1 VRPGGKR
8 AHSEEE
14 IEMKW
19 KIAVAVASAIAVS
32 ACGAV
37 IVKAQTTA
45 PAYLPAYFVGLVNV
59 KDEEGYTKEFLPKV
73 QPLIKEAGGEY
84 VAGGFNKAHP
94 INGQP
99 PPNRVVIIRF
109 EGGLAAIGEW
119 YEKQKSIEKE
129 VGEKY
134 ATFQSFAVEGVE
146 PRR

>member
-8 AHSEEE
+8 AHFRGK

-19 KIAVAVASAIAVS
+19 KIAAAVASAIAVS
-32 ACGAV
+32 ACGAA

-45 PAYLPAYFVGLVNV
+45 PAYLPAYFVALVNV

-84 VAGGFNKAHP
+84 VAGGFNKTHP
-94 INGQP
+94 ITGEP

-109 EGGLAAIGEW
+109 EGGLSAIGEW
-119 YEKQKSIEKE
+119 YEKQKSIEE
-129 VGEKY
+129 EIGHKY

>member
-1 VRPGGKR
+1 
-8 AHSEEE
+8 
-14 IEMKW
+14 MKW

-32 ACGAV
+32 ACGAA
-37 IVKAQTTA
+37 IVKEQTTA

-94 INGQP
+94 ITGEP

-109 EGGLAAIGEW
+109 EGGLSAIGEW
-119 YEKQKSIEKE
+119 YEKQKSIEE
-129 VGEKY
+129 EIGHKY

>member
-1 VRPGGKR
+1 VEDRSRGRFGNRSQCVWRRDRK
-8 AHSEEE
+8 
-14 IEMKW
+14 
-19 KIAVAVASAIAVS
+19 SAND
-32 ACGAV
+32 GAGLL
-37 IVKAQTTA
+37 A
-45 PAYLPAYFVGLVNV
+45 GLVNV

-73 QPLIKEAGGEY
+73 QPLIEEAGGEY
-84 VAGGFNKAHP
+84 VAGGFNKTYP
-94 INGQP
+94 ITGEP

-109 EGGLAAIGEW
+109 EGGLSAIGEW